1 MVTLPKVLIDE
12 LEKKARELGV
22 SISELLFS
30 IIVAKSSDPNFEASK
45 YLDGAL
51 ELLEQARQKLIKGN
65 LRQASEKVWGSCALT
80 LKAHDLFK
88 KGKCIESHKELWVYK
103 NEVARELGEWVKTVF
118 RQADS
123 MHKNFYE
130 NLATKEDIEDVLR
143 EIEKLVKT
151 ISDHVRK
158 SE

>member
-1 MVTLPKVLIDE
+1 MVTLPKVLIEE

-30 IIVAKSSDPNFEASK
+30 IVAKSSDPNFEAGK

-51 ELLEQARQKLIKGN
+51 ELLEQARQELIKGN

-80 LKAHDLFK
+80 LKAHALFK
-88 KGKCIESHKELWVYK
+88 KGKRIESHKELWVYK

-130 NLATKEDIEDVLR
+130 NLATKEDVEDVLR

-151 ISDHVRK
+151 ISDHLRK